1 MQLNP
6 SEISDLLKKRIEGLG
21 VSADLR
27 TQGTVVSVT
36 DGICRVHGLSDVM
49 QGEMLE
55 FPNSTY
61 GLALNLERDSRTEVD
76 WPCGQRFG
84 STDRWQ
90 GPDRHG
96 RI

>member
-36 DGICRVHGLSDVM
+36 DGICRVHGLSDCDRRY
-49 QGEMLE
+49 L
-55 FPNSTY
+55 PC
-61 GLALNLERDSRTEVD
+61 SRS
-76 WPCGQRFG
+76 F
-84 STDRWQ
+84 
-90 GPDRHG
+90 
-96 RI
+96 